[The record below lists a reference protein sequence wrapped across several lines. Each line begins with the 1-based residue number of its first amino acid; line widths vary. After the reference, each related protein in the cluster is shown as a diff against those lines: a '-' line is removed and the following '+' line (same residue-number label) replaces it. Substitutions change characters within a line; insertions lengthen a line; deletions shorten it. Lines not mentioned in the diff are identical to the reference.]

1 MNTEQ
6 MRKRLQGQGPHRL
19 RTSDG
24 REYLVPHPELVLVG
38 RRNVVIEDEA
48 GMLEVMDPMHVVSI
62 RSGTSRKPR
71 NGGRGQ

>member
-6 MRKRLQGQGPHRL
+6 IRKRLQGQGPHLL

-24 REYLVPHPELVLVG
+24 REYLVPPPEFVLVG
-38 RRNVVIEDEA
+38 RPHVVTEDEA
-48 GMLEVMDPMHVVSI
+48 GMLEVMDPGHVVSI

-71 NGGRGQ
+71 TGGRNR